1 MDMNEQDS
9 EPGGPIRFRPAF
21 EQCRRQAFS
30 TVTTNVAEL
39 LTHAGDALLDFADK
53 AQTNMIQQE
62 FFAARGVVLAHRAT
76 IQAVFQKCFNQV
88 FDDLGKPRPPRA
100 WADTEGGEDGLGLS
114 LLDFVQMDENVA
126 TETLVG
132 KAKERCYTELY
143 ALRQRLSVVAGG
155 RQLGEEEV
163 PAGPGHLVNCF
174 RHALQGLDI
183 EVKIRVILYALFDKY
198 VLQEIGRLYAELNET
213 LKNAGVLPNLKH
225 LITPGRNAAAAGSV
239 VPEDE
244 VRRQPRGQQPRLEPG
259 AQPGAESGAES
270 GPEQSAEAPPGVSDE
285 LLGAILHLMAGRR
298 GRFQAAAAGQGA
310 TGSARF
316 GAPVNRVK
324 RETLIATI
332 NNLQSRSHARYAS
345 AFSEPAAAARLV
357 SDPDF
362 VESVKN
368 ELTAEREAFFS
379 HVDPEQMA
387 PIDVDAIDIV
397 GLLFEYML
405 NDPELPNLA
414 KALLSRL
421 HTTYLK
427 VALLDR
433 QVLYKEDHCA
443 RQLLDLMVEAGES
456 YVHESAPAWGVF
468 PTLRTMVERIL
479 AEFTDKLALFEELLT
494 LLHAEIKQQR
504 RKTTTLEERARQA
517 AMGRDKFQ
525 AAKQRA
531 AAEIDGRIHQSQ
543 VLPEVAVFLSH
554 VWLNELVF
562 VLLRSPPGEDATE
575 WLRALAVADQLVGL
589 GHWAGPATSKSELDS
604 TLPQLRTA
612 IEAGLDTLGGN
623 RPVEWEALA
632 ALITDP
638 ERLLRRLGEVRM
650 GAKWRTQDTIALTQ
664 PPVGAVADAK
674 APEQKV
680 ERPLAP
686 AISTDEARVMA
697 ELRALRFGT
706 WFEFKPGGG
715 KPLRLR
721 KMSWFSTSTETCLF
735 VDRDGM
741 QAETTTMLSLARHLL
756 AQRARIIHHER
767 KKPFVERALNAI
779 LTMLKAPAPGASKP
793 VQGRPDQGS

>member
-1 MDMNEQDS
+1 MSELNS

-39 LTHAGDALLDFADK
+39 LTHTGDALLDFADK
-53 AQTNMIQQE
+53 AQTNVIQQE
-62 FFAARGVVLAHRAT
+62 FFAARGVVLAHRET
-76 IQAVFQKCFNQV
+76 IQAVFQKCFNQA

-132 KAKERCYTELY
+132 KAKDRCYTELY

-174 RHALQGLDI
+174 RNALQGIDI

-198 VLQEIGRLYAELNET
+198 VLQEVGSLYAELNET

-225 LITPGRNAAAAGSV
+225 LISLGKNAAAAGSV

-244 VRRQPRGQQPRLEPG
+244 VRRQPRGQQPRSEPG
-259 AQPGAESGAES
+259 AQPSAESGS
-270 GPEQSAEAPPGVSDE
+270 EQSAEAPPGVADE
-285 LLGAILHLMAGRR
+285 LLGAILQLMAGRR
-298 GRFQAAAAGQGA
+298 ARFQAAAAGQGA

-316 GAPVNRVK
+316 GALVNRVK

-332 NNLQSRSHARYAS
+332 NNLQSRSHPRYAS
-345 AFSEPAAAARLV
+345 AFSEPAAAARLG

-368 ELTAEREAFFS
+368 ELMAEREAFFS
-379 HVDPEQMA
+379 QVNPEQMA

-421 HTTYLK
+421 HTPYLK
-427 VALLDR
+427 AALLDR
-433 QVLYKEDHCA
+433 HLLYKDNHCA

-479 AEFTDKLALFEELLT
+479 AEFTDKLTLFEELLK

-504 RKTTTLEERARQA
+504 HKTTTMEERARQA

-525 AAKQRA
+525 VAKQRA

-543 VLPEVAVFLSH
+543 VLPEVAAFLSH

-562 VLLRSPPGEDATE
+562 VLLRSPLGEDAAE
-575 WLRALAVADQLVGL
+575 WLRALEVADQLVGL
-589 GHWAGPATSKSELDS
+589 GHWAGPATSKSQLDS

-623 RPVEWEALA
+623 RPVEWDALA
-632 ALITDP
+632 PLLTDP
-638 ERLLRRLGEVRM
+638 ERLLRRLDEVRM

-680 ERPLAP
+680 GRPVAP
-686 AISTDEARVMA
+686 TISADEARVMA

-741 QAETTTMLSLARHLL
+741 QAETTTMLSLAQHLL

-779 LTMLKAPAPGASKP
+779 LTMLKASAPGASKP